1 MNAQLQN
8 AIVSGLERI
17 STGVLEPSFGQRPR
31 PVSPALSTR
40 FCTPREIELIDRVRS
55 GDTSAFYELIQPY
68 ERVVFVA
75 AVSVVNNDQDAEDC
89 AQETF
94 LKALKHIHGF
104 RGHCKFSTWL
114 VQIAINEARMKL
126 RKRGRFD
133 SLDETLAEGEA
144 PALELVDPRPLQ
156 LDHIENDELRH
167 ILQLGIRDLPQ
178 KYREVFVLRD
188 VNQLSITETAAALN
202 ITEASVKTRLLRAR
216 LKMRDVLLAHGYG
229 Q

>member
-1 MNAQLQN
+1 MNTQLQN
-8 AIVSGLERI
+8 AIVSGFQN
-17 STGVLEPSFGQRPR
+17 STPVLDGTPR
-31 PVSPALSTR
+31 PATPRTTAPLSIR
-40 FCTPREIELIDRVRS
+40 FCTPREIELIERVRS
-55 GDTSAFYELIQPY
+55 GDTSVFYELIQPY
-68 ERVVFVA
+68 ERVVFVT
-75 AVSVVNNDQDAEDC
+75 AVSVLSNDHDAEDC

-104 RGHCKFSTWL
+104 RGNCKFSTWL

-133 SLDETLAEGEA
+133 SLDETPAEGEA

-156 LDHIENDELRH
+156 LDHIENDQLRH
-167 ILQLGIRDLPQ
+167 ILQQGILDLSPI
-178 KYREVFVLRD
+178 YREVFIARD
-188 VNQLSITETAAALN
+188 VNQLSITETAASLN

-229 Q
+229 K